1 MLFSSLSFL
10 FFYLPA
16 VLAGNIL
23 LPLRAR
29 LPFLFA
35 ASLLFY
41 GWGEPGTVILMAVSI
56 LANYALTLAMASC
69 PRRKKALLALSI
81 GLQLAILGYFKY
93 AGLIVPGF
101 QVALPVGIS
110 FYTFQAIGYTIDVYR
125 QEIPA
130 DRSLLRYGTFI
141 TLFPQLIAGPIE
153 RYGDIQ
159 PQLEKPALSW
169 QNFTCGTRL
178 FVIGLSKKLLLANA
192 SGQLW
197 EALKDSPGRNGCLGN
212 WAALI
217 SFSFQIYF
225 DFSGYSDMA
234 RGLGWM
240 LGIRFRENFLYPYTA
255 RSVTDFWR
263 RWHVTLSGWFRDYVY
278 IPLGGNRR
286 GLPRQ
291 MVNILTVWGLTGLW
305 HGASWNFVV
314 WGLYY
319 AGLLILEKLVLLK
332 LYARLPKAVAW
343 LSRPMTLALVLVG
356 WALFAF
362 TDFAAMRAFLT
373 GLASGQL
380 LSPVAGGL
388 AKAFLPLFAVCA
400 LASVPWRFRLPRLAE
415 DLLLSALF
423 LLCVAALVSQGYN
436 PFLYFRF

>member
-1 MLFSSLSFL
+1 
-10 FFYLPA
+10 
-16 VLAGNIL
+16 
-23 LPLRAR
+23 
-29 LPFLFA
+29 
-35 ASLLFY
+35 
-41 GWGEPGTVILMAVSI
+41 
-56 LANYALTLAMASC
+56 
-69 PRRKKALLALSI
+69 
-81 GLQLAILGYFKY
+81 
-93 AGLIVPGF
+93 
-101 QVALPVGIS
+101 
-110 FYTFQAIGYTIDVYR
+110 
-125 QEIPA
+125 
-130 DRSLLRYGTFI
+130 
-141 TLFPQLIAGPIE
+141 
-153 RYGDIQ
+153 
-159 PQLEKPALSW
+159 
-169 QNFTCGTRL
+169 
-178 FVIGLSKKLLLANA
+178 
-192 SGQLW
+192 
-197 EALKDSPGRNGCLGN
+197 
-212 WAALI
+212 
-217 SFSFQIYF
+217 
-225 DFSGYSDMA
+225 MA

-362 TDFAAMRAFLT
+362 TDFAAMRAFLA

>member
-16 VLAGNIL
+16 VLAGNLL
-23 LPLRAR
+23 LPPRAR

-69 PRRKKALLALSI
+69 PRRKKALLAFSI
-81 GLQLAILGYFKY
+81 TLQLAILGYFKY
-93 AGLIVPGF
+93 AGLIIPGF

-159 PQLEKPALSW
+159 PQLEKPARSW
-169 QNFTCGTRL
+169 RNFAFGTRL

-192 SGQLW
+192 AGQLW
-197 EALKDSPGRNGCLGN
+197 EALKDSPARNGFLGN

-217 SFSFQIYF
+217 AFAFQIYF

-255 RSVTDFWR
+255 RSITDFWR
-263 RWHVTLSGWFRDYVY
+263 RWHVSLSVWFKDYVY

-291 MVNILTVWGLTGLW
+291 MANILIVWGLTGLW

-319 AGLLILEKLVLLK
+319 AGLLILEKLFLLK
-332 LYARLPKAVAW
+332 LYARLPKGMAW
-343 LSRPMTLALVLVG
+343 LSRVVTLALVLVG

-362 TDFAAMRAFLT
+362 TDFAAMRAFLA
-373 GLASGQL
+373 GLVPGEPL
-380 LSPVAGGL
+380 GPVSRGM

-400 LASVPWRFRLPRLAE
+400 LAGIPWRFRLPRLAE
-415 DLLLSALF
+415 ELVLCALF